1 VGIDTMDEMIEAIY
15 PKFNLDIED
24 LTTSEVEEF
33 FRFLKA

>member
-1 VGIDTMDEMIEAIY
+1 MDEMIEDIY

-33 FRFLKA
+33 FRLLKA